1 MAFSKAELQLQK
13 RMRVWIDDP
22 RIFVREVFGVIP
34 DAWQDDVLAAFPKSQ
49 RIAMQACKGPGKTAV
64 LTWLAWNFLLTRP
77 FPKMAATSISG
88 DNLSDNFWSEMSKWQ
103 QKSELLKSL
112 FTWTKTRIFYNQ
124 APENWWLSART
135 WPRSGDAGA
144 QADTLAGLHA
154 DYIFFI
160 LDESGGIPDAVMAS
174 AEAALSSCK
183 EGHIVQAGN
192 PTHTEG
198 PLYRAATSE
207 RHLWK
212 VFEIT
217 GDPDDPKRSSR
228 VHPDWA
234 RQQIEKYGITSS
246 FVLVNVFG
254 KFPSTSLN
262 ALIGPEE
269 VRAAMKR
276 SHPEH
281 ALRGLPKIL
290 GVDVAA
296 YGDDSSVIAKRQGMQ
311 MFPFMERRN
320 LEPLQG
326 ATTVIGAWNEF
337 DADAAFIDS
346 TGGWGSGWISHMQQL
361 GKTPIGV
368 NFAQQAKDSSRFTNM
383 RAEIYWDLCDWIKA
397 GGALPECNELVA
409 ALTQTLY
416 EINKKTGRLQIQD
429 KADIKAK
436 LGYSPDHADA
446 AALTFAFPVSPKART
461 LGYSRNNAV
470 SSPYNPFADLDRVS
484 GGMQGSFQSY
494 DPFSNRG

>member
-1 MAFSKAELQLQK
+1 MSGQNKLQE
-13 RMRVWIDDP
+13 RFRAWRDDP
-22 RIFVREVFGVIP
+22 RVFVREVFGVTP
-34 DAWQDDVLAAFPKSQ
+34 DPWQDDVLAAFPKNQ

-64 LTWLAWNFLLTRP
+64 LAWLAWNFLLTRP
-77 FPKMAATSISG
+77 YPKIAATSISG
-88 DNLSDNFWSEMSKWQ
+88 DNLSDNFWAECSKWQ
-103 QKSELLKSL
+103 QKSELLKAL
-112 FTWTKTRIFYNQ
+112 FTWTRTRIFSNQ
-124 APENWWLSART
+124 APETWWMSART
-135 WPRSGDAGA
+135 WPKSGDASQ

-207 RHLWK
+207 RHLWT

-228 VHPDWA
+228 VHPEWA

-262 ALIGPEE
+262 ALIGPDE

-276 SHPEH
+276 EYREWD
-281 ALRGLPKIL
+281 LRGLAKVL

-296 YGDDSSVIAKRQGMQ
+296 YGDDSSVVARRQGMQ
-311 MFPFMERRN
+311 MFPFVERRN
-320 LEPLQG
+320 LDSLAG
-326 ATTVIGAWNEF
+326 ASTVAGVWNEF
-337 DADAAFIDS
+337 DADACFIDS
-346 TGGWGSGWISHMQQL
+346 TGGFGSGWIDQMKVL
-361 GKTPIGV
+361 GKAPVGV
-368 NFAQQAKDSSRFTNM
+368 NFSLQAKDPSRFSNI
-383 RAEIYWDLCDWIKA
+383 RAEMYWDLCEWIKQ
-397 GGALPECNELVA
+397 GGALPDCKELLA

-429 KADIKAK
+429 KADIKSK

-446 AALTFAFPVSPKART
+446 AALCFAYPVSPKKRA
-461 LGYSRNNAV
+461 LFVNNNAITRA
-470 SSPYNPFADLDRVS
+470 YNPFADLDQI
-484 GGMQGSFQSY
+484 GATPQGAYSSY
-494 DPFSNRG
+494 DPFNGRG

>member
-1 MAFSKAELQLQK
+1 MLSKAELQLQK
-13 RMRVWIDDP
+13 QMRKWIDDP
-22 RIFVREVFGVIP
+22 RIFVREVFGVTP
-34 DAWQDDVLAAFPKSQ
+34 DAWQDDVLAAFPKTQ

-77 FPKMAATSISG
+77 YPKMAATSISG
-88 DNLSDNFWSEMSKWQ
+88 DNLSDNFWAEMSKWQ
-103 QKSELLKSL
+103 QKSELLRSL

-207 RHLWK
+207 RNLWE

-228 VHPDWA
+228 VKVEWA

-254 KFPSTSLN
+254 RFPSTSLN
-262 ALIGPEE
+262 ALIGPED

-276 SHPEH
+276 QYRDWD
-281 ALRGLPKIL
+281 LKGLPKVI

-296 YGDDSSVIAKRQGMQ
+296 YGDDSSVIARKQGMQ
-311 MFPFMERRN
+311 MYPFIQKRN
-320 LEPLQG
+320 LDSLQG
-326 ATTVIGAWNEF
+326 AAAVVGAWNEF

-346 TGGWGSGWISHMQQL
+346 TGGFGSGWIDQMAQL
-361 GKTPIGV
+361 GKSPVGV
-368 NFAQQAKDSSRFTNM
+368 NFAQRAIDETRFANK
-383 RAEIYWDLCDWIKA
+383 RAEIYFLFCEWIKS
-397 GGALPECNELVA
+397 GGALPECPELVA
-409 ALTQTLY
+409 ALSQTLY

-446 AALTFAFPVSPKART
+446 AALCFSFPVATKKRMMGQT
-461 LGYSRNNAV
+461 RYNAAT
-470 SSPYNPFADLDRVS
+470 PYNQFADLDRIS
-484 GGMQGSFQSY
+484 GQEPRGAYTAY
-494 DPFSNRG
+494 DPFRN